1 MEHNPTQPSP
11 HLAKTLT
18 PAQVW
23 ALALG
28 SIVGWGC
35 FVLPG
40 DSFLPNCGPMATLI
54 GFGVGGLLLCFVAMA
69 YAYMIE
75 YCPVAGGEYAYAY
88 IGYGPTAA
96 FVCGWALV
104 LGYASIICI
113 NISALSLLVRFLLP
127 GVFDFGELYTMAGWK
142 IYTGEILL
150 MSAATLFFGIMNYRG
165 VSIAGTLQIILAF
178 ALSIGIL
185 LLFFGANSVET
196 ASLQNMNPLFA
207 EHRSPLSSILAIL
220 AIAPFL
226 YVGFDTVPQ
235 AAEEFNFPTKKARG
249 IMLAAIVWGGCLYAM
264 VTFAVAIVMPYPE
277 LLAKMAELKARG
289 ETAWATGFVCEMAY
303 GKFGSVVLATAV
315 LGAVCTGIN
324 GFYVA
329 TTRLLLSMA
338 RGGILPGWFAE
349 IHPRFKSPYK
359 SIIFTIA
366 IVLLTPWCGRAV
378 VGWIVDMSSVGT
390 AIAYLF
396 TCLAGYKVI
405 KAKGPGNT
413 FKISMCVIGSIVSII
428 CLILLLTPG
437 SPALIGVAPRWVM
450 VAWIVLGVIFY
461 MMTRAEWN
469 KIPEIELR
477 ERVLGSRD
485 LPIFFKTKTGN

>member
-1 MEHNPTQPSP
+1 M
-11 HLAKTLT
+11 
-18 PAQVW
+18 QVW

-40 DSFLPNCGPMATLI
+40 DSFLPNCGPLATLI
-54 GFGVGGLLLCFVAMA
+54 GFAAGALLLCLVAMA
-69 YAYMIE
+69 YSYMIE

-88 IGYGPTAA
+88 VGYGPTAA

-104 LGYASIICI
+104 LGYMSIICI

-127 GVFDFGELYTMAGWK
+127 GIFDFGELYMVAGWK
-142 IYTGEILL
+142 IYTGEVLL
-150 MSAATLFFGIMNYRG
+150 MSAATLVFGIMNYRG
-165 VSIAGTLQIILAF
+165 VNIAGVVQMILAF
-178 ALSIGIL
+178 ALTVGVILVFIGTN
-185 LLFFGANSVET
+185 AVDT
-196 ASLQNMNPLFA
+196 AQLSNLNPLFA
-207 EHRSPLSSILAIL
+207 EDRSPISSIVSIL

-235 AAEEFNFPTKKARG
+235 AAEEFNFPTRKARG
-249 IMLAAIVWGGCLYAM
+249 IMLAAIGWGCCLYAM
-264 VTFAVAIVMPYPE
+264 VTFSVAIAMPYPD
-277 LLAKMAELKARG
+277 LLAHMAELKARG

-303 GKFGSVVLATAV
+303 GKFGGVVLATAV

-338 RGGILPGWFAE
+338 RGGILPPWFAE
-349 IHPRFKSPYK
+349 IHPKFQSPYK
-359 SIIFTIA
+359 SILFTIA

-396 TCLAGYKVI
+396 TSLAGYKVI
-405 KAKGPGNT
+405 KTAGPGND
-413 FKISMCVIGSIVSII
+413 FKVAMCILGSIVSVI
-428 CLILLLTPG
+428 CLLLLLTPG

-450 VAWIVLGVIFY
+450 VAWVVMGIVFY
-461 MMTRAEWN
+461 MMTRREWS
-469 KIPEIELR
+469 KLPEIELR

-485 LPIFFKTKTGN
+485 LPIFFKVKQG